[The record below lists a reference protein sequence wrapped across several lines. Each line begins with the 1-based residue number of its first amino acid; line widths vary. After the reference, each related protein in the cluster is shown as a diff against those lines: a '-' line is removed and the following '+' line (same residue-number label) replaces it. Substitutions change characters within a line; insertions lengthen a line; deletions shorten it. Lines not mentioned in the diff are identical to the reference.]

1 MEKTEMMEL
10 KGLKNKKHKYL
21 PIGVQQTTSKLC
33 GFKK

>member
-1 MEKTEMMEL
+1 MEKTEI
-10 KGLKNKKHKYL
+10 KGLKNKKYKYL